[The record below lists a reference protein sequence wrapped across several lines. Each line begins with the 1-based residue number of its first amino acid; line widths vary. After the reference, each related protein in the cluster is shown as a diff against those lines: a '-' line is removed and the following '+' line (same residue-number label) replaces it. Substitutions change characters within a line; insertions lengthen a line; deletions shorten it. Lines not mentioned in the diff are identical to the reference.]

1 MQTHEVIKTRRSVLG
16 MSQPELAD
24 AAGISQRQLA
34 RYEDAANPTQP
45 PLDVADRLAAALGIS
60 LLTLAGHG
68 VPALDLSGTWYSAW
82 QTWMDDVERVEMERL
97 TIRQDGEFVR
107 IIGES
112 DPDHADTGSYS
123 WVGEARLIRNRS
135 VCGWYA
141 ATDEG
146 ISSCGTI
153 QLVFNTHGTL
163 ALGRWSGLSH
173 DGISESGWGA
183 MASTEALAR
192 AALAAI
198 ADTPGTLQTFPDLS
212 SLEFGV
218 SQGEIPQNG

>member
-1 MQTHEVIKTRRSVLG
+1 MHTHEVIKTRRSVLG

-45 PLDVADRLAAALGIS
+45 PLDVADRLATVLGIS

-107 IIGES
+107 IHGES
-112 DPDHADTGSYS
+112 DPDHTDTGSYS

-146 ISSCGTI
+146 ISSCGVI
-153 QLVFNTHGTL
+153 QLVFNTHGSV
-163 ALGRWSGLSH
+163 ALGTWAGLSH
-173 DGISESGWGA
+173 DGISERGWGA

-198 ADTPGTLQTFPDLS
+198 KDTQGTLKAFPDLS
-212 SLEFGV
+212 ELEFGN
-218 SQGEIPQNG
+218 SRE